1 MLDSKKLRLLRE
13 VKVHGGV
20 TKAARS
26 LRVSPAS
33 ISQQIT
39 RLEHDY
45 NVKLLEK
52 SGRGVRLTPVA
63 HQLVAHAEQLLSILE
78 QAEAD
83 ILVSRE
89 KVSAVVRI
97 ASFQTFGTGYLPRV
111 IRHVKESF
119 PGITVRFSQ
128 LEPESAIAELL
139 ARRLDLVVADEYPG
153 ISLPPTPGV
162 FRKELGVEPIDVHIP
177 ETFLTPS
184 AAVWA
189 LEPQGTDSRAFAEQ
203 MCRVS
208 GFEPNVGFESP
219 DPSLHRKLVEAGVAA
234 AFLPRN
240 VADGL
245 PESVVGSSLAGG
257 GLSRQLVA
265 LYRRGTQNN
274 PALVASLAAVE
285 AAVAKEL

>member
-13 VKVHGGV
+13 IAVHGGV

-33 ISQQIT
+33 ISQQVT

-45 NVKLLEK
+45 SVKLLEK

-63 HQLVAHAEQLLSILE
+63 NQLVGHAEQLLSILE
-78 QAEAD
+78 LAEAD
-83 ILVSRE
+83 ILASRQS
-89 KVSAVVRI
+89 VSAAVRI
-97 ASFQTFGTGYLPRV
+97 ASFQSFGTGYLPRV
-111 IRHVKESF
+111 IRHVRENF
-119 PGITVRFSQ
+119 PGITLRFSQ
-128 LEPESAIAELL
+128 LEPEIAIAELL
-139 ARRLDLVVADEYPG
+139 ARRLELVVADEYPG

-162 FRKELGVEPIDVHIP
+162 LRKELGVEPIDVHIP
-177 ETFLTPS
+177 DAFLTPS
-184 AAVWA
+184 AAIWV

-208 GFEPNVGFESP
+208 GFEPHVGFESP

-245 PESVVGSSLAGG
+245 PENMAGFSLAEG
-257 GLSRQLVA
+257 GLSRRLVA

-274 PALVASLAAVE
+274 PGLRASLEAVE
-285 AAVAKEL
+285 AAVSQPL

>member
-13 VKVHGGV
+13 IAVHGGV

-33 ISQQIT
+33 ISQQMT

-45 NVKLLEK
+45 SVKLLEK

-63 HQLVAHAEQLLSILE
+63 NQLVGHAEQLLSILE
-78 QAEAD
+78 LAEAD
-83 ILVSRE
+83 ILASRQS
-89 KVSAVVRI
+89 VSAAVRI
-97 ASFQTFGTGYLPRV
+97 ASFQSFGTSYLPRV
-111 IRHVKESF
+111 IRHLKQNF
-119 PGITVRFSQ
+119 PGITLRFSQ
-128 LEPESAIAELL
+128 LEPEIAIEELL
-139 ARRLDLVVADEYPG
+139 ARRLDLVVTDEYPG

-162 FRKELGVEPIDVHIP
+162 LRKELGVEPIDVHVP
-177 ETFLTPS
+177 NTFTTPS
-184 AAVWA
+184 AAVWV

-208 GFEPNVGFESP
+208 GFEPDVGFESP

-245 PESVVGSSLAGG
+245 PESVVRFSLADEE
-257 GLSRQLVA
+257 LNRQLVA

-274 PALVASLAAVE
+274 PALRASLEAVE
-285 AAVAKEL
+285 VAVSEPL